1 MEYKACLASEFY
13 LSPSRSKSTSDDFVS
28 NSNANPNLSHPSKP

>member
-13 LSPSRSKSTSDDFVS
+13 LSPSRSKSTHDDFVG
-28 NSNANPNLSHPSKP
+28 NSNAYLSHPSKP